1 MECHYATI
9 WESLADTIGDR
20 EAVVCGDIRRTWGE
34 YENRASRLAQAFA
47 HDVARRIFRVWCC
60 DVRNKILQ
68 GLGCLPGDS
77 RRSAFVESAG
87 VL

>member
-34 YENRASRLAQAFA
+34 YENRASRLAQA
-47 HDVARRIFRVWCC
+47 DYDWAR
-60 DVRNKILQ
+60 K
-68 GLGCLPGDS
+68 
-77 RRSAFVESAG
+77 AVEEAMEG
-87 VL
+87 